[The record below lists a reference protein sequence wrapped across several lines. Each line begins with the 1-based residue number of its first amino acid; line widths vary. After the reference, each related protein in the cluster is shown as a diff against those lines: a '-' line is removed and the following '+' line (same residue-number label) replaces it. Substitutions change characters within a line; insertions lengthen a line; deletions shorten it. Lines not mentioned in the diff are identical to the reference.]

1 MFVVRSGVSVAT
13 RATAAACASGL
24 RRAVAATRTGAHRER
39 YGPARKGC
47 GRPGVNAGVTGRG
60 SASTAAR
67 GPGVS
72 PPDRAP
78 IAAPAAPAA
87 SAPIAQAAS
96 RVRLT
101 R

>member
-1 MFVVRSGVSVAT
+1 MFVVPSGVAVAT
-13 RATAAACASGL
+13 RATAAERGSGL
-24 RRAVAATRTGAHRER
+24 RRAVAATRTGAHRDR
-39 YGPARKGC
+39 YGIGANIR
-47 GRPGVNAGVTGRG
+47 GRPGVNAGAIGRG

-67 GPGVS
+67 GPGAS

-78 IAAPAAPAA
+78 SAAPVTPAA
-87 SAPIAQAAS
+87 SAPIAHARS